1 MSVIFRKQKEDVR
14 ITTIGRLSIIIFISA
29 LSFALIDTIWAI
41 YMDSFLN
48 NIALV
53 GFLSALFTLVSFIS
67 YFFFIPFVQKTSKSK
82 IYSYTLL
89 LFAVCFVLFAIN
101 TKFYFFVVLAFILTI
116 LITLKITSMGIII
129 KDKSSKK
136 LLSRNEGLIYTFAN
150 VSWLIGPLIAGFIA
164 EKYSINLVFVLA
176 SIFSFIAFLLFKL
189 SKIKDLNIKKKEDR
203 NLIKNFFEFF
213 KDKNRVFAYIL
224 GGGVNLWWTLIYLF
238 VPLFIIRSGLHEIW
252 IGYFLSAIVL
262 PLILLEYFFGKLAG
276 KIGFRKIFR
285 IGYIIPCILAVMCF
299 FISNIFF
306 ILLLLVLA
314 SVGLAMLESTTESYF
329 LDITKGKN
337 MLRFYGPYNT
347 TIDVNSFIAKILAST
362 LIVFF
367 PFKSIF
373 LLFGFFMFTMFLI
386 SFKTK
391 KVIEAKR

>member
-1 MSVIFRKQKEDVR
+1 MSVIFRKQKEGTKM
-14 ITTIGRLSIIIFISA
+14 TTIGRLSIIIFISA

-89 LFAVCFVLFAIN
+89 LFAVCFALFAIN

-116 LITLKITSMGIII
+116 LITLKVTSMGIII
-129 KDKSSKK
+129 KDKSSRK
-136 LLSRNEGLIYTFAN
+136 LLSRNEGLVYTFAN

-164 EKYSINLVFVLA
+164 EKYGINLVFVLA

-189 SKIKDLNIKKKEDR
+189 SKIKDSNIKKKQDSD
-203 NLIKNFFEFF
+203 LIKNFFEFF
-213 KDKNRVFAYIL
+213 KDKNRVFAYLL

-238 VPLFIIRSGLHEIW
+238 IPLFIIRNGLHEIW
-252 IGYFLSAIVL
+252 IGYFLSAVTF
-262 PLILLEYFFGKLAG
+262 PLILFEYQFGKLAG
-276 KIGFRKIFR
+276 KVGFRKIFK
-285 IGYIIPCILAVMCF
+285 IGYIIPCILVVMCF
-299 FISNIFF
+299 FIGNIYF

-314 SVGLAMLESTTESYF
+314 SIGLAMLEPTTESYF

-347 TIDVNSFIAKILAST
+347 TIDVSSFIGKVLASA
-362 LIVFF
+362 LILFF

-373 LLFGFFMFTMFLI
+373 LLFGFLMFIMFLI
-386 SFKTK
+386 SFRTK
-391 KVIEAKR
+391 NVIEAKR